1 MLTGKDVYLTEKVAL
16 GLRSD
21 WEQLSSFIQGQYET
35 QAALINE
42 THIAPLQGLVRDQQE
57 LLTSWKGVLQNQYGP
72 VQMQEALTTF
82 DELVQR
88 ALVLLGEEP
97 PSPPVLVTCNHLLG
111 WRAYLESNPRQWEAG
126 STESEAI
133 GKFLISHPDGH
144 YTLKREEPPQ

>member
-88 ALVLLGEEP
+88 ALVLHGNGKQEVPNLR
-97 PSPPVLVTCNHLLG
+97 L
-111 WRAYLESNPRQWEAG
+111 LESSSSPIPMGIIRSKERSRRNDSTDKPSSRAFSN
-126 STESEAI
+126 STESLPA
-133 GKFLISHPDGH
+133 
-144 YTLKREEPPQ
+144 